1 MTTLHTAVNEILD
14 ARRSISDER
23 SVLIA
28 ISGIDASGKGYFT
41 ERLVSALQTIGV
53 RAVSINVDAWL
64 SLPDKRFGVSDPPV
78 NYTITRSASRKCS
91 LRPYFRYEIAVPGES
106 K

>member
-23 SVLIA
+23 SALIA

-41 ERLVSALQTIGV
+41 ERLVGALQTG
-53 RAVSINVDAWL
+53 L
-64 SLPDKRFGVSDPPV
+64 FQL
-78 NYTITRSASRKCS
+78 T
-91 LRPYFRYEIAVPGES
+91 
-106 K
+106 